1 MTVTMDGTQVFSGHV
16 DVPPIAYLYA
26 TSSTG
31 MFWERT
37 VISNISAVASPS
49 P

>member
-1 MTVTMDGTQVFSGHV
+1 MDGGEVFSGYV

-37 VISNISAVASPS
+37 VISKISAVVSSPS